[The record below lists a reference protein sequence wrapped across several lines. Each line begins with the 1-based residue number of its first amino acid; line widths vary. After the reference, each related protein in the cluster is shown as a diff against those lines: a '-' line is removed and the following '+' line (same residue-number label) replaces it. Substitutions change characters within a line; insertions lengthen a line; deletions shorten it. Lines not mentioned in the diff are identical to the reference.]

1 MDYGSVRR
9 GAGILGENN
18 AVEKLK
24 SGRGGRR
31 GGGGGYQPLPL
42 RGPGY
47 PACG

>member
-9 GAGILGENN
+9 GAGILGEND

-31 GGGGGYQPLPL
+31 GGGVISRFLFAA
-42 RGPGY
+42 PGY